1 MLGSVFGDRQAA
13 AVDHIAASSGV
24 SKGSASKILGLTAPL
39 MAAMVGREAKTRG
52 LGGAGVASMLV
63 GQKSS
68 VDSALAG
75 GRLNDLFG
83 ERAGWSKEAT
93 DFRTTTGSVR
103 PTGIPAGRRPGLS
116 LVLLGA
122 AALAALLFLFRGRRP
137 ETPAVPEGPKVG
149 RVETPKMEAPKAPQV
164 FGGGPVDPADQLKR
178 FFADPNAHVPERV
191 VLDGVFFSPS
201 SMSLSPTAQQSLTP
215 IATALKQDPNA
226 KVRIEAFTD
235 ASGDA
240 TNDQRLST
248 QRAYSVRDVLVQ
260 EGIDPSR
267 ISVAGFGSE
276 RPIAPADTPEGR
288 AKNSRVE
295 LVVTER

>member
-1 MLGSVFGDRQAA
+1 M
-13 AVDHIAASSGV
+13 
-24 SKGSASKILGLTAPL
+24 
-39 MAAMVGREAKTRG
+39 
-52 LGGAGVASMLV
+52 
-63 GQKSS
+63 
-68 VDSALAG
+68 
-75 GRLNDLFG
+75 
-83 ERAGWSKEAT
+83 GWSKEAT

-149 RVETPKMEAPKAPQV
+149 RVEAPKMEAPKAPQV
-164 FGGGPVDPADQLKR
+164 FSAADLSIQQIAERIL
-178 FFADPNAHVPERV
+178 ADPNAHVPKRV
-191 VLDGVFFSPS
+191 GLDGVFFFSE
-201 SMSLSPTAQQSLTP
+201 LDVA
-215 IATALKQDPNA
+215 IAHGASIARPDRNGLEAEPNA

-235 ASGDA
+235 ASGDV

-260 EGIDPSR
+260 EGINPSR

-276 RPIAPADTPEGR
+276 RPIAPADTAEGR

-295 LVVTER
+295 LVITER